1 VRPPGAGRDR
11 GEDPVR
17 VVLIDDVALFRKGL
31 AALLEAIG
39 VEVVGQAGTAEKGL
53 AEVAQTT
60 PDVVVM
66 DIEMPPTF
74 TDEGMVAAR
83 QLKELYPDLGVLV
96 LSGHVRPAP
105 AARLLNG
112 QLKGVGYLLKHRVDD
127 AEPLRDA
134 LDRIGRGELVL
145 DSDVVQALLGRRQNA
160 EPLAQ
165 LSGRERQ
172 VLALMAEGRSN
183 AGIAQEMNLAVKTI
197 EKSVASVFIG
207 LDLQTATDDNRRVL
221 AVLAWLRASR
231 P

>member
-1 VRPPGAGRDR
+1 
-11 GEDPVR
+11 
-17 VVLIDDVALFRKGL
+17 
-31 AALLEAIG
+31 
-39 VEVVGQAGTAEKGL
+39 
-53 AEVAQTT
+53 
-60 PDVVVM
+60 M

-83 QLKELYPDLGVLV
+83 QLKDLYPDLGVLV

-112 QLKGVGYLLKHRVDD
+112 QRKGVGYLLKHRVDD

>member
-1 VRPPGAGRDR
+1 M
-11 GEDPVR
+11 R
-17 VVLIDDVALFRKGL
+17 VVLVDDLALFRKGL

-39 VEVVGQAGTAEKGL
+39 VEVVGQAGTAEEGL
-53 AEVAQTT
+53 TQVALTT

-74 TDEGMVAAR
+74 TDEGLVAAR
-83 QLKELYPDLGVLV
+83 QLKERYPGIGVLV

-105 AARLLNG
+105 AARLLDG
-112 QLKGVGYLLKHRVDD
+112 QLNGVGYLLKQRVDD

-134 LDRIGRGELVL
+134 LDRIRRGELVL
-145 DSDVVQALLGRRQNA
+145 DSDVVQALLRRRQNA
-160 EPLAQ
+160 QPLAA
-165 LSGRERQ
+165 LSSRERE

-183 AGIAQEMNLAVKTI
+183 AGIAQNMNLAVKTV
-197 EKSVASVFIG
+197 EKSVASIFIR
-207 LDLQTATDDNRRVL
+207 LELQTDTDDNRRVL

>member
-1 VRPPGAGRDR
+1 
-11 GEDPVR
+11 VR
-17 VVLIDDVALFRKGL
+17 VVLVDDLALFRKGL

-39 VEVVGQAGTAEKGL
+39 VEVVGQAGTAEEGL
-53 AEVAQTT
+53 TQVALTT

-74 TDEGMVAAR
+74 TDEGLVAAR
-83 QLKELYPDLGVLV
+83 QLKERYPGIGVLV

-105 AARLLNG
+105 AARLLDG
-112 QLKGVGYLLKHRVDD
+112 QLNGVGYLLKQRVDD

-134 LDRIGRGELVL
+134 LDRIRRGELVL
-145 DSDVVQALLGRRQNA
+145 DSDVVQALLRRRQNA
-160 EPLAQ
+160 QPLAE
-165 LSGRERQ
+165 LSSRERE

-183 AGIAQEMNLAVKTI
+183 AGIAQNMNLAVKTV
-197 EKSVASVFIG
+197 EKSVASIFIR
-207 LDLQTATDDNRRVL
+207 LELQTDTDDNRRVL

>member
-1 VRPPGAGRDR
+1 M
-11 GEDPVR
+11 R
-17 VVLIDDVALFRKGL
+17 VVLVDDLALFRKGL

-39 VEVVGQAGTAEKGL
+39 VEVVGQAGTAEEGL
-53 AEVAQTT
+53 TQVALTT

-74 TDEGMVAAR
+74 TDEGLVAAR
-83 QLKELYPDLGVLV
+83 QLKERYPGIGVLV

-105 AARLLNG
+105 AARLLDG
-112 QLKGVGYLLKHRVDD
+112 QLNGVGYLLKQRVDD

-134 LDRIGRGELVL
+134 LDRIRRGELVL
-145 DSDVVQALLGRRQNA
+145 DSDVVQALLRRRQNA
-160 EPLAQ
+160 QPLAE
-165 LSGRERQ
+165 LSSRERE

-183 AGIAQEMNLAVKTI
+183 AGIAQNMNLAVKTV
-197 EKSVASVFIG
+197 EKSVASIFIR
-207 LDLQTATDDNRRVL
+207 LELQTDTDDNRRVL

>member
-1 VRPPGAGRDR
+1 M
-11 GEDPVR
+11 R
-17 VVLIDDVALFRKGL
+17 VVLVDDLALFRKGL

-39 VEVVGQAGTAEKGL
+39 VEVVGQAGTAEEGL
-53 AEVAQTT
+53 TQVALTT

-74 TDEGMVAAR
+74 TDEGLVAAR
-83 QLKELYPDLGVLV
+83 RLKELYPGLGVLV

-105 AARLLNG
+105 AARLLDG
-112 QLKGVGYLLKHRVDD
+112 QLNGVGYLLKQRVDD

-134 LDRIGRGELVL
+134 LDRIRRGELVL
-145 DSDVVQALLGRRQNA
+145 DSDVVQALLRRRQNA
-160 EPLAQ
+160 QPLAE
-165 LSGRERQ
+165 LSSRERE

-183 AGIAQEMNLAVKTI
+183 AGIAQKMNLAVKTV
-197 EKSVASVFIG
+197 EKSVASIFIR
-207 LDLQTATDDNRRVL
+207 LELQTDTDDNRRVL

>member
-1 VRPPGAGRDR
+1 M
-11 GEDPVR
+11 R
-17 VVLIDDVALFRKGL
+17 VVLVDDVALFRKGL

-39 VEVVGQAGTAEKGL
+39 VEVVGQAGTAEEGL
-53 AEVAQTT
+53 AQVALTT

-74 TDEGMVAAR
+74 SDEGMIAAR

-160 EPLAQ
+160 EPLAH

>member
-1 VRPPGAGRDR
+1 M
-11 GEDPVR
+11 R
-17 VVLIDDVALFRKGL
+17 VVLVDDLALFRKGL

-39 VEVVGQAGTAEKGL
+39 VEVVGQAGTAEEGL
-53 AEVAQTT
+53 TQVALTT

-74 TDEGMVAAR
+74 TDEGLVAAR
-83 QLKELYPDLGVLV
+83 QLKERYPGIGVLV

-105 AARLLNG
+105 AARLLDG
-112 QLKGVGYLLKHRVDD
+112 QLNGVGYLLKQRVDD

-134 LDRIGRGELVL
+134 LDRIRRGELVL
-145 DSDVVQALLGRRQNA
+145 DSDVVQALLRRRQNA
-160 EPLAQ
+160 QPLAE
-165 LSGRERQ
+165 LSSRERE

-183 AGIAQEMNLAVKTI
+183 AGIAQKMNLAVKTV
-197 EKSVASVFIG
+197 EKSVASIFIR
-207 LDLQTATDDNRRVL
+207 LELQTDTDDNRRVL

>member
-1 VRPPGAGRDR
+1 M
-11 GEDPVR
+11 R
-17 VVLIDDVALFRKGL
+17 VVLVDDLALFRKGL

-39 VEVVGQAGTAEKGL
+39 VEVVGQAGTAEEGL
-53 AEVAQTT
+53 TQVALTT

-74 TDEGMVAAR
+74 TDEGLVAAR
-83 QLKELYPDLGVLV
+83 QLKERYPGIGVLV

-105 AARLLNG
+105 AARLLDG
-112 QLKGVGYLLKHRVDD
+112 QLNGVGYLLKQRVDD

-134 LDRIGRGELVL
+134 LDRIRRGELVL
-145 DSDVVQALLGRRQNA
+145 DSDVVQALLRRRQNVQ
-160 EPLAQ
+160 PLAE
-165 LSGRERQ
+165 LSSRERE

-183 AGIAQEMNLAVKTI
+183 AGIAQNMNLAVKTV
-197 EKSVASVFIG
+197 EKSVASIFIR
-207 LDLQTATDDNRRVL
+207 LELQTDTDDNRRVL

>member
-1 VRPPGAGRDR
+1 M
-11 GEDPVR
+11 R

-39 VEVVGQAGTAEKGL
+39 VEVVGQAGTAEQGL
-53 AEVAQTT
+53 AQVAQTT

-172 VLALMAEGRSN
+172 GLALMAEGRSN